1 MIPKRMSIDLHTHTT
16 ASDGTLTPTELVELA
31 AEKQLEAVAV
41 TDHDTIDGT
50 AEAMR
55 AGKRLGVEVVPGCEL
70 SASSPRG
77 AGWLHIVGLWI
88 PERPTEL
95 IKAFDW
101 LQEGRRVRNH
111 EIAEKLRKLGVNTT
125 YERVAARATGTV
137 GRPHFA
143 QELLDLGVVRTMD
156 QAFSQW
162 LGDRGK
168 AYVPKRKLSPERALE
183 ILKSEGATTILAHPY
198 ILALGRKTLED
209 LIRHLK
215 DHGLDGIEVDYTEHD
230 SEQRNY
236 YRKLADKYDLLV
248 SGGSDFHGNVKP
260 LVKLGTGKGDVDV
273 PYSVLETMKQARTE
287 QGLWV
292 TQKP

>member
-1 MIPKRMSIDLHTHTT
+1 MLPRTMSIDLHTHTT
-16 ASDGTLTPTELVELA
+16 ASDGTFTPTELVELA
-31 AEKQLEAVAV
+31 AEKGLEAVAV
-41 TDHDTIDGT
+41 TDHDTVDGT

-55 AGKRLGVEVVPGCEL
+55 AGERVGVEVIPGCEL

-77 AGWLHIVGLWI
+77 AGWLHIVGLFI
-88 PERPTEL
+88 QPDPTALLE
-95 IKAFDW
+95 AFAW
-101 LQEGRRVRNH
+101 LQEGRRQRNH
-111 EIAEKLRKLGVNTT
+111 EIAEKLQRLGINTS

-143 QELLDLGVVRTMD
+143 QELLDLGVVNSLD

-183 ILKSEGATTILAHPY
+183 VLKSVGATTVLAHPY
-198 ILALGRKTLED
+198 ILSLGRNTLET
-209 LIRHLK
+209 LVKHLK
-215 DHGLDGIEVDYTEHD
+215 DHGLDAIEVDYTEHN
-230 SEQRNY
+230 SEQRGY
-236 YRKLADKYDLLV
+236 YRKLAEKYDLLE

-260 LVKLGTGKGDVDV
+260 LVRLGTGKGDVHV
-273 PYSVLETMKQARTE
+273 PYSVLEAMKKAREE

-292 TQKP
+292 TKRP